1 MKQLMKVSTLAIL
14 ALIFVAHT
22 ATAQKDKSKRPSP
35 PDQVSAKIG
44 DATVTI
50 DYSQPSKKGREVF
63 GGELVP
69 YGKVWR
75 TGANEA
81 AWIEVSAD
89 VKVQGKTLKKGKYG
103 LFTIPTEKEWTIVF
117 NKTWDQWGA
126 YNYSESDD
134 VLRVKAKVSTTP
146 ETEKF
151 TITIDDSGLVTMAW
165 DTTKAEF
172 KIQ

>member
-1 MKQLMKVSTLAIL
+1 MKQSIRVFAISMM
-14 ALIFVAHT
+14 AMFFIAEN
-22 ATAQKDKSKRPSP
+22 ASAQKDKSTRPSP
-35 PDQVSAKIG
+35 PAQATAKIG

-63 GGELVP
+63 GGIVP
-69 YGKVWR
+69 YGEVWR

-89 VKVQGKTLKKGKYG
+89 VTIGGKTLSKGKYG
-103 LFTIPTEKEWTIVF
+103 LFTVPGEKEWEVIF

-126 YNYSESDD
+126 YNYSKADD
-134 VLRVKAKVSTTP
+134 VLRIKAKASTTDA
-146 ETEKF
+146 TEQF
-151 TITIDDSGLVTMAW
+151 TISISDGGTVTMAW

-172 KIQ
+172 QIK